1 MYSVYI
7 VYILTR
13 GTIVSNLGKQ
23 CLSLIALKYYLSTF
37 NWLKKCLTKT
47 QYRLNLITLIPEAF
61 CIE

>member
-1 MYSVYI
+1 MHSVYI

-37 NWLKKCLTKT
+37 NWLKKMSYEDPVQTKFD
-47 QYRLNLITLIPEAF
+47 NVDS
-61 CIE
+61 